1 MDLLNMVLAATKGDA
16 LGSLARQHNL
26 STDQT
31 SDILSQ
37 LLPALTGK
45 LQSNVEQE
53 NGLES
58 LLGALG
64 KGNHQRY
71 VDDPNTLAE
80 PDSLLEGNKILGHLL
95 GSKDAS
101 RQVASQVASSTGV
114 GSSIIKKLLPMA
126 ATMLMGA
133 MSKGAQSN
141 GMLDML
147 AGAVSGGSNRSGGG
161 MLGSVLGSLMGG
173 SSKSGSSDLVG
184 SLLKGFLK

>member
-1 MDLLNMVLAATKGDA
+1 
-16 LGSLARQHNL
+16 
-26 STDQT
+26 
-31 SDILSQ
+31 
-37 LLPALTGK
+37 
-45 LQSNVEQE
+45 
-53 NGLES
+53 

-71 VDDPNTLAE
+71 VDDPNTLSE
-80 PDSLLEGNKILGHLL
+80 PESLRDGNKILGHLL

-101 RQVASQVASSTGV
+101 RQVASQVASSTGI
-114 GSSIIKKLLPMA
+114 GSSIIKKLLPMV

-147 AGAVSGGSNRSGGG
+147 AGAISGGG
-161 MLGSVLGSLMGG
+161 NNSGGLLGSVLGSLMGG
-173 SSKSGSSDLVG
+173 GNKSGSGDLVG

>member
-1 MDLLNMVLAATKGDA
+1 MDLLSMVLAATKGDA
-16 LGSLARQHNL
+16 LGSLAKQHNL

-71 VDDPNTLAE
+71 VDEPESLSDPA
-80 PDSLLEGNKILGHLL
+80 SLLDGNKILGHLL